1 MLPPPSIPSLK
12 RLPLWHW
19 NVRYA
24 KMAALNYYTI
34 KILIHLVINACKKNY
49 YRLHVRIRTIA
60 WKISNVDVRHMMRQ
74 AKLFMGSFGMVLFWY
89 FANLHCPLR
98 LCLAMIF
105 WQWPKLSGCG
115 EFYLTKYF
123 FWQSVRSKFPHC
135 NIYTQSCNIL
145 TYQKKTKS
153 NWTAQEKCQKFFA
166 ASTIMLS
173 KKWVWAKMMNQSVRM
188 CW

>member
-1 MLPPPSIPSLK
+1 MSLIIICGHGYRTWNLYQMLPRPSIPSLK

-34 KILIHLVINACKKNY
+34 KILIHLVINACKKIY

-98 LCLAMIF
+98 LCLSMIF
-105 WQWPKLSGCG
+105 WQCTEVQNDWFSSS
-115 EFYLTKYF
+115 EFYQLDLNGNGLF
-123 FWQSVRSKFPHC
+123 E
-135 NIYTQSCNIL
+135 I
-145 TYQKKTKS
+145 KTISLCPKEP
-153 NWTAQEKCQKFFA
+153 NFLQ
-166 ASTIMLS
+166 
-173 KKWVWAKMMNQSVRM
+173 
-188 CW
+188 